1 MLATFIVVTTGCQMS
16 TRKKSKAAITPR
28 VSEPLGL
35 YEAKTRLSELVDE
48 AALGREFVIAKS
60 GKPMARLV
68 PFGPANA
75 RTLRKPGK
83 GKGRVW
89 MARDFDAP
97 LAPDVLR
104 LFTGVDVGIGGGAGD
119 DE

>member
-1 MLATFIVVTTGCQMS
+1 MAS
-16 TRKKSKAAITPR
+16 RKPKPNTKSR

-35 YEAKTRLSELVDE
+35 YETKTRLSELVDE
-48 AALGREFVIAKS
+48 AARGREFIIAKS

-104 LFTGVDVGIGGGAGD
+104 LFTGVDVASGGGAGD